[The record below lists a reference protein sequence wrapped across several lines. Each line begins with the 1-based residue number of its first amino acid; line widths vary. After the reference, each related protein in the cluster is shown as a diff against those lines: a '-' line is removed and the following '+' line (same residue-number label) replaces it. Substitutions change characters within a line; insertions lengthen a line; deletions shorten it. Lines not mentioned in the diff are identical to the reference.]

1 MPKTLPHPQF
11 AVYLRQ
17 NIYKIVVRELV
28 PDGTSIQKNDY

>member
-1 MPKTLPHPQF
+1 MPKAFPCPQF

-28 PDGTSIQKNDY
+28 PDGTRIRKNDY